1 MGGAAWRLFVAV
13 PVPDGVRATLADIL
27 EPVRRRVRG
36 GRWQAPE
43 TWHLTV
49 RFLGDTPLAA
59 LPAIETAVRRTAAS
73 RGPFPVELGEA
84 GAFERRRGGRV
95 AWVSLARGE
104 AELAALAAGLAA
116 LLAPGQAAQEPFRV
130 HLTIA
135 REAPDELV
143 AAVAAAIA
151 AARQRDRSGAHVSV
165 GLGARPVPP
174 AWGVLAWTADR
185 LVLYRSVLGSAG
197 ATHTPLLDVPLTG

>member
-1 MGGAAWRLFVAV
+1 MSGATWRLFVAV
-13 PVPDGVRATLADIL
+13 PLPEGVRAALVDIL
-27 EPVRRRVRG
+27 DPVRRRVRG

-49 RFLGDTPLAA
+49 RFLGETPLTA

-73 RGPFPVELGEA
+73 QGPFPIELGEA
-84 GAFERRRGGRV
+84 GAFGRRRGGRV
-95 AWVSLARGE
+95 AWVGLTRGE
-104 AELAALAAGLAA
+104 AELAALAARLAA
-116 LLAPGQAAQEPFRV
+116 LLVPGQAVQEPFRV

-143 AAVAAAIA
+143 AAVAAAIR
-151 AARQRDRSGAHVSV
+151 AARQRDRWAADVPV
-165 GLGARPVPP
+165 GLGARAVRP
-174 AWGVLAWTADR
+174 ARGVLAWTADR

-197 ATHTPLLDVPLTG
+197 ATHTPLLEVPLTG